1 MKHVKVKARGPHVS
15 GHVVRVIRLAVLR
28 QDYDERFRRPFVK
41 SLRRAGLHVANNLS
55 VAGRRRGR
63 REGLCVTKVESRT
76 YENQNGE
83 YGNCLDKTKHDE
95 LRTRKLL

>member
-1 MKHVKVKARGPHVS
+1 MKHVKVIARGPHVS

-55 VAGRRRGR
+55 VAGGG
-63 REGLCVTKVESRT
+63 REGLRVTKVESRT
-76 YENQNGE
+76 YENQNDE